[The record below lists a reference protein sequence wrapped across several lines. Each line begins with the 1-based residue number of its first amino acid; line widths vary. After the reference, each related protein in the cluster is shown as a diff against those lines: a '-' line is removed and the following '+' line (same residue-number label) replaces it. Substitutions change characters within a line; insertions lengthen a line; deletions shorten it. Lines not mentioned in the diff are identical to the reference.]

1 MAPSVSIIMP
11 SYNCKEYISY
21 SIESVIEQTY
31 KDWELLI
38 VDDYSTDGTVDL
50 LKEWE
55 KGDGRI
61 RIFYQTVNEGA
72 AVARN
77 IALAHARGRYIAF
90 LDSDDRWKKDKLEA
104 QLAYMMD
111 NKYAFTFTAYE
122 WIDQKGEYLNKYI
135 RAPKRV
141 DYQTMLK
148 NTIVGCLTVLID
160 RDQVGDFRMPNIRTR
175 QDLATWLMILK
186 RGFRAFGLNEILA
199 EYRVGN
205 ESISKNKWKA
215 AKNNWHVYRQ
225 IEQLNFLQS
234 SWYFSHYAYNAIR
247 KRL

>member
-1 MAPSVSIIMP
+1 MTPSVSIIMP

-21 SIESVIEQTY
+21 SIESVREQTY
-31 KDWELLI
+31 TDWELLI
-38 VDDYSTDGTVDL
+38 VDDHSTDGTVDL

-55 KGDGRI
+55 KADGRI

>member
-21 SIESVIEQTY
+21 SIESVREQTY
-31 KDWELLI
+31 TDWELLI
-38 VDDYSTDGTVDL
+38 VDDHSTDGTVDL

>member
-1 MAPSVSIIMP
+1 
-11 SYNCKEYISY
+11 
-21 SIESVIEQTY
+21 
-31 KDWELLI
+31 
-38 VDDYSTDGTVDL
+38 
-50 LKEWE
+50 
-55 KGDGRI
+55 
-61 RIFYQTVNEGA
+61 VNEGA

-148 NTIVGCLTVLID
+148 NTIV
-160 RDQVGDFRMPNIRTR
+160 
-175 QDLATWLMILK
+175 
-186 RGFRAFGLNEILA
+186 
-199 EYRVGN
+199 
-205 ESISKNKWKA
+205 
-215 AKNNWHVYRQ
+215 
-225 IEQLNFLQS
+225 
-234 SWYFSHYAYNAIR
+234 
-247 KRL
+247 

>member
-21 SIESVIEQTY
+21 SIESVREQTY
-31 KDWELLI
+31 TDWELLI

>member
-199 EYRVGN
+199 EYRVRN

>member
-21 SIESVIEQTY
+21 SIESVREQTY
-31 KDWELLI
+31 TDWELLI
-38 VDDYSTDGTVDL
+38 VDDHSTDGTVDL

-55 KGDGRI
+55 KADGRI

>member
-11 SYNCKEYISY
+11 SYNCKEYISF
-21 SIESVIEQTY
+21 SIESVRAQTY
-31 KDWELLI
+31 TDWELLI
-38 VDDYSTDGTVDL
+38 VDDHSTDGTVEL

-55 KGDGRI
+55 KADGRI
-61 RIFYQTVNEGA
+61 RVFYRTVNGGA
-72 AVARN
+72 AIARN
-77 IALAHARGRYIAF
+77 MALDHACGKYIAF

-104 QLAYMMD
+104 QLAYMKE
-111 NKYAFTFTAYE
+111 NNYAFTFTAYE
-122 WIDQKGEYLNKYI
+122 CIDQKGTCLKKYI
-135 RAPKRV
+135 RAPKQV

-225 IEQLNFLQS
+225 IEQLNVFQS

>member
-1 MAPSVSIIMP
+1 MTPSVSIIMP

-21 SIESVIEQTY
+21 SIESVREQTY
-31 KDWELLI
+31 TDWELLI
-38 VDDYSTDGTVDL
+38 VDDHSTDGTVDL

-55 KGDGRI
+55 KADGRI
-61 RIFYQTVNEGA
+61 RIFYQTVNEGT

>member
-21 SIESVIEQTY
+21 SIESVREQTY
-31 KDWELLI
+31 TDWELLI
-38 VDDYSTDGTVDL
+38 VDDHSTDGTVDL

-55 KGDGRI
+55 KADGRI

-135 RAPKRV
+135 RAPMRV

>member
-1 MAPSVSIIMP
+1 MTPSVSIIMP

-21 SIESVIEQTY
+21 SIESVREQTY

-38 VDDYSTDGTVDL
+38 VDDHSTDGTVDL

-55 KGDGRI
+55 KADGRI

>member
-1 MAPSVSIIMP
+1 MGKA
-11 SYNCKEYISY
+11 
-21 SIESVIEQTY
+21 
-31 KDWELLI
+31 
-38 VDDYSTDGTVDL
+38 
-50 LKEWE
+50 
-55 KGDGRI
+55 DGRI